1 MQILLFKINISHV
14 IHVLFL
20 IPVPSANK
28 RDIRSIEQTMADI
41 QAKKRLK
48 KEEEAQKDDE

>member
-1 MQILLFKINISHV
+1 MTSVSIV
-14 IHVLFL
+14 
-20 IPVPSANK
+20 VPSANK

-48 KEEEAQKDDE
+48 REEEEHAQKDVDGDDE